1 MTQKIGVVAL
11 TATGNTITLYLDNGD
26 TKELPSSSYRTKE
39 IVDEILPIVTR
50 KEVAYVNLEDYSLVK
65 DLQRKSNGVLRFFR
79 RVKDAVKTAIGLE
92 SAGKADDLSERAKRV
107 LDQVPAAPATIN
119 HPSELKDDETMV
131 AVVGDQEIEGVE
143 ALVAQMETAAN
154 RNSTKGLENFLKR
167 LAAVAKERKHTAD
180 ELLLFMKKGD
190 LPIADDGSIIAYKM
204 LFATKTTVD
213 GEEFEFVDPHSK
225 RVSQKVGARVE
236 MPISSVDADRRTLC
250 SNGLHVARRDYL
262 RNFNGDVITL
272 IRIAPED
279 VITVPHYEPSKMR
292 VRGYDIL
299 ARVPQA
305 GFLLLKQ
312 NLPMTTDPECAKL
325 LGAAIA
331 GELPEPT
338 VKVEVLEE
346 MGKKL
351 RVTVNGVVQAP
362 RRVEELEAEPVQALE
377 VMPEGEVANRNAKPV
392 EGLDAKSISKAAK
405 KAQEE
410 AVLTAAMTGDVSVA
424 ISASVVTEKPQRK
437 TKQKPV
443 PPTVVKD
450 QARLDAEAEAV
461 RLVKSGVSQREAARQ
476 TGVSARAIGRLLS
489 KAS

>member
-1 MTQKIGVVAL
+1 MSQKIGVVAL
-11 TATGNTITLYLDNGD
+11 TATGSTITLYLDNGD
-26 TKELPSSSYRTKE
+26 TKELSAASYRTKQ
-39 IVDEILPIVTR
+39 IVDEVLPIVAR
-50 KEVAYVNLEDYSLVK
+50 KEVAYVDLDSFSLTGE
-65 DLQRKSNGVLRFFR
+65 LQKKSNGVLRFFR
-79 RVKDAVKTAIGLE
+79 RVKNAVKSVVGLDAPAQID
-92 SAGKADDLSERAKRV
+92 SLSERARKV
-107 LDQVPAAPATIN
+107 LEQAPAPASIN
-119 HPSELKDDETMV
+119 HPSELRAGETLV
-131 AVVGDQEIEGVE
+131 AMIDDQEVEGVE
-143 ALVAQMETAAN
+143 ALVTQMEDAVVKG
-154 RNSTKGLENFLKR
+154 STKGLENFLRR

-180 ELLLFMKKGD
+180 ELLNFMKKGD

-204 LFATKTTVD
+204 LYSKETTVD
-213 GEEFEFVDPHSK
+213 GVEFEFVDPHSR

-236 MPISSVDADRRTLC
+236 MPISSVNDDRRTLC
-250 SNGLHVARRDYL
+250 SNGLHVARRDYIGG
-262 RNFNGDVITL
+262 FNGDVITL

-279 VITVPHYEPSKMR
+279 VIAVPYNEPSKMR

-305 GFLLLKQ
+305 GFNLLKL
-312 NLPMTTDPECAKL
+312 NKPMTTDQECAKL

-351 RVTVNGVVQAP
+351 RVTVNGMVQAP
-362 RRVEELEAEPVQALE
+362 KRVEELEAEPVQALE
-377 VMPEGEVANRNAKPV
+377 VMPKGAVANRNAKPV